1 MMADTELRDALA
13 SSLAGEGSSARERI
27 ARVESLL
34 QPREAPAPTAPPH
47 EKVVR
52 DGFSMPA
59 ADYALI
65 AEIQEKLMDGRVS
78 ASKSEVVRAGLHA
91 LKRLN
96 PEALLEI
103 VASLEKVKTGRP
115 NLK

>member
-1 MMADTELRDALA
+1 MADTELRDALA
-13 SSLAGEGSSARERI
+13 SSLADEPSSARERI

-34 QPREAPAPTAPPH
+34 QSRDPSPPPAPPH

-59 ADYALI
+59 TDYALI
-65 AEIQEKLMDGRVS
+65 AEIQERLMDGRVS

-103 VASLEKVKTGRP
+103 AASLERVKTGRP